1 MAVPPQAYDE
11 KVDIYSLGIILFEL
25 FQPFTTGMERADSL
39 EKLKR
44 GIFPNGFLE
53 MYPKV
58 SALILWM
65 MDHKPDHRPT
75 ARQLLEFELFSHPN
89 VQDDKDMY
97 LTLQTQLQSKINQ
110 LERKN
115 KEIEELKQKV
125 IQTEQD
131 KQQALSEM
139 QQRLDEMQL
148 KLNQYEQQ
156 DKCATILSPT
166 PLCQK
171 KKKEVRWSPF

>member
-1 MAVPPQAYDE
+1 M
-11 KVDIYSLGIILFEL
+11 FEL

-39 EKLKR
+39 DKLKR

-75 ARQLLEFELFSHPN
+75 AHQLLEFELFSHPN
-89 VQDDKDMY
+89 VQDDGDMC
-97 LTLQTQLQSKINQ
+97 LTLQTQLQSKVNQ

-125 IQTEQD
+125 VQVEQE
-131 KQQALSEM
+131 KQQAIYEM
-139 QQRLDEMQL
+139 EQRLQEMQL
-148 KLNQYEQQ
+148 KLSQYE
-156 DKCATILSPT
+156 ATPT
-166 PLCQK
+166 PDTPPSAKKCSILNASPSFLK
-171 KKKEVRWSPF
+171 KKKEVRWSMMDS